1 MDIEN
6 FKQKDRDSIQFT
18 WNNPKQHLIHGI
30 QRVMISEIPTLAI
43 DMVMIDENSSIMA
56 DQELSLRL
64 GLIPMLSSHA
74 NEFLL
79 PDECDCE
86 NFCSKCSIR
95 LSLNV
100 SCYEGEY
107 HVTSKDFFCHDDR
120 SRPVHESTLPD
131 KFLGDDGFGPGVFI
145 VTLIKNQRIRLS
157 CIVRKG
163 SGKIHG
169 KWNPTSRVSFIPVPK
184 VKVNLKRYNQMN
196 DIMEDKLKGDLENQI
211 RLKYTE
217 KCIKN
222 IEGNLR
228 KEVEERTLSEQNTL
242 LGWDEKIFKE
252 LLAERVELMM
262 QTILDE
268 HLDDLVEKN
277 KLDWKKQWIDSCPRG
292 VFKGIDDIED
302 YGEKWWTPANNNE
315 CIVCN
320 ACILEAED
328 RLEIDN
334 LITVSHSKTKFGCNI
349 DGTGVL
355 PPKKIMIDAINILDD
370 KFNELLNEIETL

>member
-1 MDIEN
+1 MSIEN
-6 FKQKDRDSIQFT
+6 FLQRDRDSIQFT

-64 GLIPMLSSHA
+64 GLIPMLSDHA

-79 PDECDCE
+79 PDECECE

-107 HVTSKDFFCHDDR
+107 HVTSKDFICHDDR

-131 KFLGDDGFGPGVFI
+131 QFLGDDGFGPGVFI
-145 VTLIKNQRIRLS
+145 LTLIKNQRIRLS

-163 SGKIHG
+163 FGKIHG
-169 KWNPTSRVSFIPVPK
+169 KWNPTSRVSFIPTPK
-184 VKVNLKRYNQMN
+184 VKVNLKRYNRMN
-196 DIMEDKLKGDLENQI
+196 EITEEKLKDDLEHQI
-211 RLKYTE
+211 RLKYTA
-217 KCIKN
+217 KCSKN
-222 IEGNLR
+222 IEGKLR
-228 KEVEERTLSEQNTL
+228 KEVEQLSLTDQNRC
-242 LGWDEKIFKE
+242 DEKYFKE
-252 LLAERVELMM
+252 LLAERVESMI
-262 QTILDE
+262 QSIIDE
-268 HLDDLVEKN
+268 HLEDLLKKN
-277 KLDWKKQWIDSCPRG
+277 RLDWKKQWVDSCPRG

-302 YGEKWWTPANNNE
+302 YGEKWWTPVNNDE

-334 LITVSHSKTKFGCNI
+334 LITVSHSKSKFRCNI

-355 PPKKIMIDAINILDD
+355 HPKKILIDAIDILQD
-370 KFNELLNEIETL
+370 KFNELLKEIETF

>member
-1 MDIEN
+1 MNIKN
-6 FKQKDRDSIQFT
+6 FKQKDRDSVQFT
-18 WNNPKQHLIHGI
+18 WENPKQHLIHGI

-64 GLIPMLSSHA
+64 GLIPMLSENA

-79 PDECDCE
+79 PDECECE

-100 SCYEGEY
+100 SCYEGVY
-107 HVTSKDFFCHDDR
+107 HVTSKDFVCHDDR
-120 SRPVHESTLPD
+120 SRPVHESTLPNE
-131 KFLGDDGFGPGVFI
+131 FLGEDGFGPGVFI

-169 KWNPTSRVSFIPVPK
+169 KWNPTSRVSFIPIPK
-184 VKVNLKRYNQMN
+184 VKVNLKRYNRMN
-196 DIMEDKLKGDLENQI
+196 DIMEEKLRHDLEHQI

-217 KCIKN
+217 KCTKN
-222 IEGNLR
+222 IENSLR
-228 KEVEERTLSEQNTL
+228 KEIEQQSLSDQNNLNDEEY
-242 LGWDEKIFKE
+242 FKE

-268 HLDDLVEKN
+268 HLTNLVDKN
-277 KLDWKKQWIDSCPRG
+277 KLDWKKQWVDSCPRG

-302 YGEKWWTPANNNE
+302 YGEKWWTPTNNNE
-315 CIVCN
+315 CIVCD

-334 LITVSHSKTKFGCNI
+334 LITVSHHTSQFDCNI

-355 PPKKIMIDAINILDD
+355 SPKRIMNNAIDILQD
-370 KFNELLNEIETL
+370 KFNELLKEIESL